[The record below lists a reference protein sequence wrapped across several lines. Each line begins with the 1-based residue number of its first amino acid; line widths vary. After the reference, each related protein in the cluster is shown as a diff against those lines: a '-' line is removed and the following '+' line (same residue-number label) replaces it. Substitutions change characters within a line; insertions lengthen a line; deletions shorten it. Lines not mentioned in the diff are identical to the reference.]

1 MAMQVAGA
9 MMLGDRIAQAKA
21 KGASIERAGQEY
33 WSDEYQG
40 WYCPEY
46 LVMGDRH
53 VPLPTTNDHSV
64 PVDGE
69 YVDFVRSRLGLPPF
83 SGGGAPR

>member
-1 MAMQVAGA
+1 MAMQVAGT
-9 MMLGDRIAQAKA
+9 MTLGDLIAQAKA
-21 KGASIERAGQEY
+21 KGASIEKAEREY
-33 WSDEYQG
+33 WSDVYQG
-40 WYCPEY
+40 WYRPEY
-46 LVMGDRH
+46 LVMGDRA

-83 SGGGAPR
+83 SGGGVAS